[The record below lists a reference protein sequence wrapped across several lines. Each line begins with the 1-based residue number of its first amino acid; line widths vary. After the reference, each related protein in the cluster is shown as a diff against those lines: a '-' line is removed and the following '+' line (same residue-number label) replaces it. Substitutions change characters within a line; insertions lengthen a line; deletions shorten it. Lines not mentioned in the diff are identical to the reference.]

1 MKVEKKIWP
10 EYFQEIL
17 DGKKKFDLRLANFN
31 IGEGDVLILRE
42 WNPKKK
48 EYTGRS
54 LEKEAKYILKIKTIK
69 FWPKEEVDKYGYQI
83 IGF

>member
-1 MKVEKKIWP
+1 MKIEKKIWP
-10 EYFQEIL
+10 KYFQEIL
-17 DGKKKFDLRLANFN
+17 DNKKKFELRLADWEIN
-31 IGEGDVLILRE
+31 EGDILVLRE
-42 WNPKKK
+42 WNPEIK

-54 LEKEAKYILKIKTIK
+54 LEKEVRYILKTKEVK